1 MKKYVLVMTGLLLG
15 GSGLAQAP
23 ILEPI
28 LQPGPE
34 AVADSLQPTA
44 GALAAKTRGPM
55 AFEEIARFTLAL
67 EQIRQ
72 RYSDAGEAVEY
83 GVLIDGAIAGMMSKL
98 DGYSDYMEGD
108 SLKLLEESTQGRFG
122 GVGVV
127 INQEGDWITV
137 VSPIE
142 DSPGWEAGLLAGDQ
156 FLAVNDVS
164 ARGIGIAEAVEKLRG
179 EPGTDVRVRVRRPS
193 ENRTFEVTLTRS
205 LIENPS
211 VNEHRILAEG
221 IGYLRVKTFTEN
233 TAQFV
238 RRELTALNRKGVTG
252 LVLDLRGNPGGL
264 LESAVEVAG
273 LFLPLD
279 TLVVYTQGREDTKR
293 KEYRTTLPPHRLNP
307 ELVVLVNRGS
317 ASASEIVSGA
327 LQDYD
332 RAVLVGQ
339 TTFGKASV
347 QSIVPLPDGSALKL
361 TTASYHTPKDRVIH
375 EKGIEPD
382 EIVDFSMRQWL
393 RIQTGLR
400 EESDWEADLQLKRA
414 VDLLREPAEGERTQD
429 EHVEN

>member
-1 MKKYVLVMTGLLLG
+1 MNNVYVVMIAFFAGWVVM
-15 GSGLAQAP
+15 AQGPTA
-23 ILEPI
+23 EPA
-28 LQPGPE
+28 Q
-34 AVADSLQPTA
+34 DSLAEIEENP
-44 GALAAKTRGPM
+44 AASSREPL

-67 EQIRQ
+67 EQIRE
-72 RYSDAGEAVEY
+72 RYLEAGESVGY
-83 GVLIDGAIAGMMSKL
+83 DVLIDGAIEGMMSKL

-108 SLKLLEESTQGRFG
+108 SLTLLEETTRGRFG

-142 DSPGWEAGLLAGDQ
+142 DSPGWDAGLLAGDQ
-156 FLAVNDVS
+156 FVRIDGES
-164 ARGIGIAEAVEKLRG
+164 ARGIGISQAVEKLRG
-179 EPGTDVRVRVRRPS
+179 EPGTDVEVHVRRPS

-205 LIENPS
+205 IIENPS
-211 VNEHRILAEG
+211 VNAHWILEEG

-233 TAQFV
+233 TARLL
-238 RRELTALNRKGVTG
+238 RRELTALNRKGVNR

-264 LESAVEVAG
+264 LGSAVEVAG
-273 LFLPLD
+273 LFLPVD
-279 TLVVYTQGREDTKR
+279 SLVVYTQGREDSER
-293 KEYRTTLPPHRLNP
+293 REYRTSLPPHRLNP

-332 RAVLVGQ
+332 RAVLLGQ

-347 QSIVPLPDGSALKL
+347 QSIVPLPDGSALRL
-361 TTASYHTPKDRVIH
+361 TTATYHTPHDREIH

-382 EIVDFSMRQWL
+382 EVVEFSMRQWF
-393 RIQTGLR
+393 RAQAGMR
-400 EESDWEADLQLKRA
+400 EEKNWEADPQLSRA
-414 VDLLREPAEGERTQD
+414 VELLRGEKKAEQESMTD
-429 EHVEN
+429 EDAED

>member
-1 MKKYVLVMTGLLLG
+1 MSKLFFTMTAFLVAWRLT
-15 GSGLAQAP
+15 AQVP
-23 ILEPI
+23 MDEPMNESVAESVATTS
-28 LQPGPE
+28 PG
-34 AVADSLQPTA
+34 
-44 GALAAKTRGPM
+44 TRETL

-67 EQIRQ
+67 EQIHQ
-72 RYSDAGEAVEY
+72 RYLEAGEEVDY
-83 GVLIDGAIAGMMSKL
+83 DDLIDGAIAGMMSKL

-108 SLKLLEESTQGRFG
+108 SLKWLEETTRGRFG

-156 FLAVNDVS
+156 FVTIDGQS
-164 ARGIGIAEAVEKLRG
+164 ARGIGITGAVEKLRG
-179 EPGTDVRVRVRRPS
+179 EPGTDVDVRVRRPS
-193 ENRTFEVTLTRS
+193 ENRIFEVTLTRS
-205 LIENPS
+205 IIENPS
-211 VNEHRILAEG
+211 VNEHRILEDG
-221 IGYLRVKTFTEN
+221 IGYLRVKTFTET
-233 TAQFV
+233 TAQLL
-238 RRELTALNRKGVTG
+238 RRELTALNRKNVKR

-264 LESAVEVAG
+264 LDSAVEVAG

-279 TLVVYTQGREDTKR
+279 TLVVYTRGRDESQR

-327 LQDYD
+327 LQDYG

-361 TTASYHTPKDRVIH
+361 TTASYHTPHDREIH

-382 EIVDFSMRQWL
+382 ERVEFSPRQWMQ
-393 RIQTGLR
+393 IQTGMR
-400 EESDWEADLQLKRA
+400 EATDWEADPQLMRA
-414 VDLLREPAEGERTQD
+414 VELLQGREDAAD
-429 EHVEN
+429 ENEEDHGGN